1 MSFTTLLFVMA
12 ASLLNPLLKFNFDS
26 SGNAVNSWTIQNDN
40 VMGGVSEGAVQ
51 WQEDGFRWYGH
62 TRLENNGGFSSI
74 RSPWKAFNLTEFDAV
89 HIRCKGT
96 GGPFKIVF
104 DTQYAWYLP
113 NAQTDFAVSE
123 EWSDV
128 VIPLKNFVWEQ
139 PGRGV
144 LGMVNPAKEL
154 SEVIRFG
161 LMKYDGTAQ
170 PFELEVASVSFE

>member
-74 RSPWKAFNLTEFDAV
+74 RSPWKAFNLTEFDA
-89 HIRCKGT
+89 ID
-96 GGPFKIVF
+96 P
-104 DTQYAWYLP
+104 DT
-113 NAQTDFAVSE
+113 
-123 EWSDV
+123 
-128 VIPLKNFVWEQ
+128 
-139 PGRGV
+139 V
-144 LGMVNPAKEL
+144 LGELQANLSILCQRSGTCLPRIQCRNAVLSLCSKERQNGHFH
-154 SEVIRFG
+154 E
-161 LMKYDGTAQ
+161 
-170 PFELEVASVSFE
+170 PP